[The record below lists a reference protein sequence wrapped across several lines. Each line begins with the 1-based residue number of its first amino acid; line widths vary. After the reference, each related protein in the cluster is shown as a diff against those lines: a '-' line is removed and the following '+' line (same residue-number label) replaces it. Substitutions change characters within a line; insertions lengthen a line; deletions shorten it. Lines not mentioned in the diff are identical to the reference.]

1 VSDFGEDHET
11 IVFKSK
17 STSEEISVLEMRE
30 EALLLTADCVF
41 AVTATDL
48 INIGNALL
56 NIGQRIQEEDGDG
69 VIRGQ

>member
-11 IVFKSK
+11 TVFKSK
-17 STSEEISVLEMRE
+17 SASEEISVLEMRE
-30 EALLLTADCVF
+30 EVLLLTADCVF